1 MKKVLS
7 YVSTLAL
14 ALTLSAPVFAQAG
27 SQPGNMGKMGK
38 MEKGERNERHP
49 EIRKALRS
57 LEQAK
62 DYMQHAAHDFGGHR
76 DEAIEAC
83 DKAIAQLKLALQYDK
98 K

>member
-1 MKKVLS
+1 MRKALS
-7 YVSTLAL
+7 FVSISALAL
-14 ALTLSAPVFAQAG
+14 ALSAPAFAQNAPG
-27 SQPGNMGKMGK
+27 GNMGKMEK
-38 MEKGERNERHP
+38 TEKGERNERHP

-76 DEAIEAC
+76 AEAIEAC